1 MPWGERIF
9 VGIIGGMGLLW
20 IFLAQRLTYWDDF
33 APGSGFLPLWLGI
46 ILVALVVLL
55 VVLQHL
61 SPAPTTPAAPTRHRR
76 VMAIML
82 GLVVTAVAL
91 EYIGFVVTIGAY
103 LVYLIAFVER
113 RSPAQ
118 TALVAGGT
126 TLALFLLFHTWLGV
140 PLPTGPW
147 GF

>member
-9 VGIIGGMGLLW
+9 IGIIGSMGLAW
-20 IFLAQRLTYWDDF
+20 IYLSSRLTYWDGF
-33 APGSGFLPLWLGI
+33 APGSGFLPMWLGI

-55 VVLQHL
+55 AVMQHL
-61 SPAPTTPAAPTRHRR
+61 NPAPAAPAAPTRHRR
-76 VMAIML
+76 VVAIML
-82 GLVVTAVAL
+82 GLVVTALAL
-91 EYIGFVVTIGAY
+91 EHIGFVVTIGAY

-126 TLALFLLFHTWLGV
+126 TASLFLLFHTWLGV
-140 PLPTGPW
+140 PLPAGPW

>member
-9 VGIIGGMGLLW
+9 VGIIGGMGVLW

-46 ILVALVVLL
+46 ALVALVALL
-55 VVLQHL
+55 LITQ
-61 SPAPTTPAAPTRHRR
+61 SARPAPVSVAPTRHRR
-76 VMAIML
+76 IAKIML
-82 GLVVTAVAL
+82 GLVVSAVAL
-91 EYIGFVVTIGAY
+91 EFTGFVVTIGGY
-103 LVYLIAFVER
+103 LLYLLGYVER
-113 RSPAQ
+113 RGPAQ

-126 TLALFLLFHTWLGV
+126 TLSLFLLFHTWLGV